1 MLPDNLA
8 SYSQIPQHKITRAT
22 VSQSSL
28 CWLFTLWLA
37 LFLGRTPWALEGCSY
52 KVQALCLYP
61 LLVTCAL
68 ETDKA
73 NVFLLNSL
81 HLLQCLPKF
90 SLFWW
95 MNVRLPESQMVHRL
109 SGIWDTS
116 VLSGVSDTS
125 QVGLQNQQ
133 SDA

>member
-1 MLPDNLA
+1 M
-8 SYSQIPQHKITRAT
+8 
-22 VSQSSL
+22 
-28 CWLFTLWLA
+28 
-37 LFLGRTPWALEGCSY
+37 EGCSY
-52 KVQALCLYP
+52 RVQALCSQP

-90 SLFWW
+90 SLFEW
-95 MNVRLPESQMVHRL
+95 MSVRLPEGHMVHRL
-109 SGIWDTS
+109 SGICDTS

-133 SDA
+133 PGA